1 MTSPDP
7 RQQDEPKTYRVPIT
21 GAAARPKP
29 PGRGREVGAKVGRS
43 LGRGARAAARKTTAA
58 GRATYR
64 LTRRATRAE
73 GAGETGLFRLI
84 EVHGLHNAG
93 DTVVAISL
101 AGSLFFQVP
110 TGEARGQ
117 VALFL
122 LMTLLP
128 FAVVAPLIGPFLD
141 RFSHGRRWAIGST
154 MALRAFLCW
163 ALAASIQDASA
174 WQFPAA
180 LLILI
185 SSKAYNVTRAAATP
199 RLLPEQLSLVKVNGR
214 LSLAGTVCA
223 TIAAPLAVGAATFG
237 PEWSLRLAT
246 LIFAA
251 GTVLAILLP
260 ARVDSTKGEQEVAIS
275 ELSWRPRG
283 QRVAVP
289 GEVVT
294 SLRANAG
301 LRMLSGFLTIFL
313 AFLLRSEP
321 LPGWEDRF
329 TLLLGV
335 VVAAAGVGAAI
346 GTLTGSLVHTSRP
359 LLMVKLV
366 LLLDALVTVLAAV
379 SFSLLTVLL
388 LSLVV
393 GTTQQLGKLAL
404 DATIQQRVPEGI
416 RTSVFGRSETMIQV
430 AWVAGGGLGVILPTD
445 ARIGMSVMA
454 AVLVANLVLVLRGTN
469 RTRERP
475 AAHDHADLSADDERE
490 PVDPADG
497 R

>member
-1 MTSPDP
+1 MTSSDP
-7 RQQDEPKTYRVPIT
+7 RHESEPQTYQVPIT

-43 LGRGARAAARKTTAA
+43 LGRGARAAVHRTGAA

-73 GAGETGLFRLI
+73 GAGETGLSRLI

-110 TGEARGQ
+110 SGEARGQ

-163 ALAASIQDASA
+163 ALASSIQDASA

-223 TIAAPLAVGAATFG
+223 TVAAPLAVGAATFG

-260 ARVDSTKGEQEVAIS
+260 AQVDSTRGEQQVSAGEF
-275 ELSWRPRG
+275 SWRGSRRPS
-283 QRVAVP
+283 VP
-289 GEVVT
+289 GAVVT
-294 SLRANAG
+294 ALRANAG

-313 AFLLRSEP
+313 AFLLRNEP

-346 GTLTGSLVHTSRP
+346 GTLAGSLMRTAHP
-359 LLMVKLV
+359 LRMVKAV
-366 LLLDALVTVLAAV
+366 LLLDAVVTIVAALN
-379 SFSLLTVLL
+379 FSLLTVLA

-404 DATIQQRVPEGI
+404 DATIQQRVPERI

-430 AWVAGGGLGVILPTD
+430 AWVAGGGLGVLLPTD
-445 ARIGMSVMA
+445 PRIGLGVMA
-454 AVLVANLVLVLRGTN
+454 VVLVANLVLVLRGTR
-469 RTRERP
+469 RTRER
-475 AAHDHADLSADDERE
+475 AGSAE
-490 PVDPADG
+490 PETEPLTPGEQD
-497 R
+497 

>member
-1 MTSPDP
+1 MTGPED
-7 RQQDEPKTYRVPIT
+7 RQGTEPGAYQVPIT
-21 GAAARPKP
+21 GASARPRP
-29 PGRGREVGAKVGRS
+29 SRGREVGAKVGHG
-43 LGRGARAAARKTTAA
+43 LGRGARAAARQTGAA

-73 GAGETGLFRLI
+73 GAGETGLSRLI

-93 DTVVAISL
+93 DTVVTISL
-101 AGSLFFQVP
+101 AGTLFFQVP
-110 TGEARGQ
+110 SGEARGQ

-163 ALAASIQDASA
+163 ALASSIQDASA

-180 LLILI
+180 LAILI
-185 SSKAYNVTRAAATP
+185 ASKAYNVTRAAATP
-199 RLLPEQLSLVKVNGR
+199 RLLPDGLTLVKANGR
-214 LSLAGTVCA
+214 MSLAGTVCA

-246 LIFAA
+246 LVFAA

-260 ARVDSTKGEQEVAIS
+260 AAVDSTRGEQEVPMS
-275 ELSWRPRG
+275 EVAGRGGRWR
-283 QRVAVP
+283 VP
-289 GEVVT
+289 GAVVT
-294 SLRANAG
+294 ALRANAG
-301 LRMLSGFLTIFL
+301 LRLLSGFLTIFL
-313 AFLLRSEP
+313 AFLLRDTP

-329 TLLLGV
+329 TLLLGL
-335 VVAAAGVGAAI
+335 VVAVAGLGAAI
-346 GTLTGSLVHTSRP
+346 GTLAGSLMRTAHP
-359 LLMVKLV
+359 LRLVKVV
-366 LLLDALVTVLAAV
+366 LLVDAVVTVVAAV

-404 DATIQQRVPEGI
+404 DATIQQRVPERI
-416 RTSVFGRSETMIQV
+416 RTSVFGRSETLIQV
-430 AWVAGGGLGVILPTD
+430 AWVAGGGLGVALPTEP
-445 ARIGMSVMA
+445 RIGLGVVA
-454 AVLVANLVLVLRGTN
+454 AILAANLVVVLRGTR
-469 RTRERP
+469 RTSGDGAP
-475 AAHDHADLSADDERE
+475 VGE
-490 PVDPADG
+490 PQRAPGAVDRD